1 MILWTLERRV
11 VGKDKYQSNA
21 PLASVL
27 RNAIKELIPMKAMT
41 RRELFS
47 EEEIAERVKALG
59 EQISQDYGDKP
70 ILLVGILKGAFVFMA
85 DLARNITCPCHVD
98 FARISSYGGS
108 TISSGD
114 LKIKMDVSLPVEGR
128 DVILVDDIV
137 DTGLTLHNYS
147 EYLKT
152 RNPNSLKTAALIDK
166 TCRRE
171 KFVELDYCGFKVE
184 DGFIVGY
191 GLDRG
196 EDFRNLQ
203 GLYVLED

>member
-1 MILWTLERRV
+1 LILWTLERRV

-47 EEEIAERVKALG
+47 EEKIAERVKALG

-98 FARISSYGGS
+98 FARISSYGSS

-114 LKIKMDVSLPVEGR
+114 LKIKMDISLPVEGR

-166 TCRRE
+166 TSRRE